1 MANILFFNKATDV
14 NPISNDEGRFKLW
27 LNEVAKQ
34 ENAVIKKINYIFC
47 TDEELLAINIEYLNH
62 DYYTDI
68 ITFPYCEELQAL
80 EADIFISVER
90 VMENSVEFGVDF
102 HEELRRVMVHGLL
115 HLIGYEDKEESKQTE
130 MRLKEDKY
138 IFLISDHLFK

>member
-1 MANILFFNKATDV
+1 VANIYFFNKESDV

-27 LNEVAKQ
+27 LNEVAK
-34 ENAVIKKINYIFC
+34 EEDALIKKINYIFC
-47 TDEELLAINIEYLNH
+47 TDEELLSINVEYLKH

-90 VMENSVEFGVDF
+90 VTENAMEFGVSF
-102 HEELRRVMVHGLL
+102 HQELCRVMVHGLL
-115 HLIGYEDKEESKQTE
+115 HLIGYEDKDVSKQKI
-130 MRLKEDKY
+130 MRQKENQY
-138 IFLISDHLFK
+138 ISLIPEPN